1 MLIVFLIL
9 NTVTFV
15 IINIFI
21 LFLGSIPNAIFI
33 ACFIVKRPHDE
44 LSIVAWHLHI
54 WIIIV

>member
-1 MLIVFLIL
+1 LGILEKEKYVNIFLIL

-44 LSIVAWHLHI
+44 LLIVA
-54 WIIIV
+54 